1 VVTFK
6 LQYVAYKISFL
17 RFQRSVVEFI
27 GVVLHS
33 GFQLPLVHPFNDPDY
48 TPH

>member
-6 LQYVAYKISFL
+6 LPYVAYKIFL
-17 RFQRSVVEFI
+17 RFQRSVVEFR

-33 GFQLPLVHPFNDPDY
+33 GFQHPLVHPFIDPDY